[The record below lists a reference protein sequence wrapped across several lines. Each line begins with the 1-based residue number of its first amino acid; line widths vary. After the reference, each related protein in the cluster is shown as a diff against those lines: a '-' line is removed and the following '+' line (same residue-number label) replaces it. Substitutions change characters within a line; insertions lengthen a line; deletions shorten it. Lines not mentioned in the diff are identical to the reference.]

1 MASIDKNGSTEKEVG
16 LSTSIA
22 IPGAGPQV
30 TPIGNRA
37 IDLDRAFK
45 YLQNVSDIGDVDTS
59 SVDLAALRRRIDLRI
74 LPVMCLCMF
83 MLFLDKVN
91 LNYAAVMGLN
101 KDLKLRG
108 NDFSNA
114 ATALFIAF
122 LVCEVPNGFLLQ
134 RLPVAKWM
142 GGTMIAWGIVTA
154 CTAATKD
161 YTGLLTV
168 RIFLGVFEASTAP
181 CLMLIS
187 SQWYTRSEQIPRFTF
202 WYCGSA
208 IAQMIG
214 GVISYG
220 FQFLGPR
227 DSSLAGWRIMFLVLG
242 IVTVLVGF
250 LAGWTLPDTPMA
262 AKWLDNVEKVAL
274 LYHVGENRKGIEN
287 HRFKISQVVELLLDV
302 QMWLIIMITVSTSIS
317 MGLITTYSTTVI
329 RNFGF
334 SSKVSALLN
343 TPSGAISLI
352 ANIIVA
358 YGVRSIPRG
367 HRWAWIFGCCL
378 CGVGSGAI
386 LSFAPSTGKASMLG
400 GIYLSSCVTPTIIV
414 IEQWTMTNVAGQT
427 KRAFA
432 STLVVGSI
440 CVGSIIGPETFRAK
454 DAPQYHSAKLI
465 LLGTQAGAAA
475 LTLVLLAY
483 YVWANWRKDERQRR
497 LLSEGVEINSLE
509 HTWGNLTDK
518 ENVEFRYA
526 Y

>member
-16 LSTSIA
+16 FSTSIA
-22 IPGAGPQV
+22 IPAAGSQVSPIANGAS
-30 TPIGNRA
+30 
-37 IDLDRAFK
+37 DLDRAFK
-45 YLQNVSDIGDVDTS
+45 YLQNVSHIGDVDTS

-74 LPVMCLCMF
+74 LPVMCLCIF

-91 LNYAAVMGLN
+91 LNYAAVMGLT

-108 NDFSNA
+108 DDFSNA
-114 ATALFIAF
+114 ATALYIAF
-122 LVCEVPNGFLLQ
+122 LVSEVPNGFLLQ
-134 RLPVAKWM
+134 RVPVAKWL
-142 GGTMIAWGIVTA
+142 GGTMIVWGIVTA

-187 SQWYTRSEQIPRFTF
+187 SQWYTRSEQIPRFTV
-202 WYCGSA
+202 WYCGNA

-274 LYHVGENRKGIEN
+274 LNHVGENRTGIKN
-287 HRFKISQVVELLLDV
+287 HHFKISQLVELLLDV
-302 QMWLIIMITVSTSIS
+302 QMWLMIMITVLTSIS
-317 MGLITTYSTTVI
+317 GGLIITYSTTVI

-334 SSKVSALLN
+334 SPKVSALLN
-343 TPSGAISLI
+343 TPSGAVSLI
-352 ANIIVA
+352 VNIIVA

-367 HRWAWIFGCCL
+367 HRWAWIFGCSL

-386 LSFAPSTGKASMLG
+386 LSFAPSTDKASMLF
-400 GIYLSSCVTPTIIV
+400 GIYLSSCTTPTLIL
-414 IEQWTMTNVAGQT
+414 IEQWAMTNVAGQT

-454 DAPQYHSAKLI
+454 DAPQYHSAKII
-465 LLGTQAGAAA
+465 LLGTQAGAAI

-483 YVWANWRKDERQRR
+483 YVWANLRKDERQRR
-497 LLSEGVEINSLE
+497 LLSEGVQINSLE